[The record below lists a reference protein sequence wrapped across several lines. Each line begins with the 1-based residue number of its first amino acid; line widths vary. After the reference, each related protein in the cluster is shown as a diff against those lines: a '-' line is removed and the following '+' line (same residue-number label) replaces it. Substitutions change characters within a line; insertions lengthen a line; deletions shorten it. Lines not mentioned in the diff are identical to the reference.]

1 MKELADVLEI
11 LRALAKLEGAT
22 LEDVIKVSD
31 QKSAKRGSFEKR
43 IYLEKVVAKEEN

>member
-31 QKSAKRGSFEKR
+31 QKSAKRGAFEKR